1 MSSVRGGC
9 KTGALS
15 HDECA
20 DSSGTRTSHS
30 RRVHVAITLPR
41 KHNLPQNESILPSNG
56 CTSQGQCSAVT
67 HRPARL
73 QHQPTSRAVTRCQ
86 HSRALPTS
94 NTRSWFPT
102 IDRPKKRRKSRLNP
116 IVPAKQ
122 RRAPR
127 GLRSTNWEIGSLP
140 CPTQYHRNTRAV
152 PVKQVSCSPPRPT
165 QKVEPAAGLPDR
177 LLLPLV
183 AVLRYTS
190 SATPT
195 PRCAALYF
203 PDCMEHESNRRI
215 LRARLGWCA
224 VWETIL
230 AGTQQRD
237 PA

>member
-1 MSSVRGGC
+1 MRRLERHPNVSFATSPRRDNLTEETQPASKRKHSSVQRLHFPRPVLC
-9 KTGALS
+9 SHPSTGSPL
-15 HDECA
+15 
-20 DSSGTRTSHS
+20 
-30 RRVHVAITLPR
+30 
-41 KHNLPQNESILPSNG
+41 
-56 CTSQGQCSAVT
+56 
-67 HRPARL
+67 
-73 QHQPTSRAVTRCQ
+73 HQPTSRAVTRCQ
-86 HSRALPTS
+86 PSRALPIS
-94 NTRSWFPT
+94 KTRSCFPT